1 MRRILVTVLCAA
13 GVGIA
18 PAAPITS
25 SAAAA
30 APTAAKAA
38 AAWPIVKPAPA
49 LERVRVIQYLLN
61 ARGARLVVDGV
72 FAGATTTAVKNFQRK
87 NRLVVDGHVGP
98 ATWKKLIVTVRTGSR
113 GAAVSAVQHQ
123 LRFQYRYRTVSVNG
137 VFDHA
142 TTVAVLHFQTVKGL
156 PLDGVVGSA
165 TWQAL
170 ES

>member
-1 MRRILVTVLCAA
+1 MRRILVTALCAA

-18 PAAPITS
+18 PASLMTS

-30 APTAAKAA
+30 APTAAQAA
-38 AAWPIVKPAPA
+38 AAWPIIKPAPA

-61 ARGARLVVDGV
+61 ARGARLAVDGV
-72 FAGATTTAVKNFQRK
+72 FGGATTAAVKNFQRK
-87 NRLVVDGHVGP
+87 YRLVVDGHVGP
-98 ATWKKLIVTVRTGSR
+98 ATWKKLIVTVKTGSR

-123 LRFQYRYRTVSVNG
+123 LRFQYGYSTVSVNG
-137 VFDHA
+137 VFDHV
-142 TTVAVLHFQTVKGL
+142 TTLAVLHFQTVKRL
-156 PLDGVVGSA
+156 PLDGVVGAA